1 MRRLRDIPNVN
12 FGLLNSSKDKH
23 LVKYNASTNRYSLV
37 PMDTLLSEVSQSQE
51 IPQDF
56 IDQVEEEVDAANLSF
71 EGVDGG
77 SF

>member
-1 MRRLRDIPNVN
+1 
-12 FGLLNSSKDKH
+12 
-23 LVKYNASTNRYSLV
+23 
-37 PMDTLLSEVSQSQE
+37 MDTLLSDVSQSQE
-51 IPQDF
+51 IPQTF